1 MAEQNEQMEPTE
13 AEPAFGML
21 FEQALDLDRGTGA
34 NMPPELDN
42 TEGKI
47 MAAEFNAMA
56 ADDAD
61 PIGDAVAA
69 KETQWAAEDVAA
81 APKAAPTFKTFG
93 EAFKHHRAAG
103 DKTFEWK
110 GKQFT
115 TALKSEQRAAP
126 GKASHKP
133 VAVGESVVKRQ
144 PPPAA
149 PAPKPGRT
157 PMKLTDTAVDS
168 TEMVNLPPQSV
179 VRKKPQ
185 AAAPAVPEKNPAAAP
200 QKKPLQF
207 WGPNVGETRSPYTE
221 STQRLKDAAKDAV
234 DPIKLDQRI
243 RERNGLPP
251 RQHGPELS

>member
-1 MAEQNEQMEPTE
+1 MAEENQTE
-13 AEPAFGML
+13 EPAFGLL
-21 FEQALDLDRGTGA
+21 FEQSLNLDRGTGA
-34 NMPPELDN
+34 NVPAS
-42 TEGKI
+42 TKEGVEREIMASEFDDISGAQDPI
-47 MAAEFNAMA
+47 MAAVGA
-56 ADDAD
+56 AEKRW
-61 PIGDAVAA
+61 AA
-69 KETQWAAEDVAA
+69 KDAAKPAESM
-81 APKAAPTFKTFG
+81 PQFKTFG
-93 EAFKHHRAAG
+93 EAFKYHRAAG

-110 GKQFT
+110 GEQFT

-200 QKKPLQF
+200 QKNPLQF

>member
-34 NMPPELDN
+34 NMPAS
-42 TEGKI
+42 TEEGVEREIMASEFNDISGAQDPI
-47 MAAEFNAMA
+47 MAA
-56 ADDAD
+56 AD
-61 PIGDAVAA
+61 
-69 KETQWAAEDVAA
+69 AAEKRVQAQPA
-81 APKAAPTFKTFG
+81 APQFKTFG
-93 EAFKHHRAAG
+93 EAFKHHRKSG

-110 GKQFT
+110 GTQFT

-133 VAVGESVVKRQ
+133 VAVAVGESVVKRQ

-149 PAPKPGRT
+149 PAPKPGRA

-200 QKKPLQF
+200 QKKLLQF